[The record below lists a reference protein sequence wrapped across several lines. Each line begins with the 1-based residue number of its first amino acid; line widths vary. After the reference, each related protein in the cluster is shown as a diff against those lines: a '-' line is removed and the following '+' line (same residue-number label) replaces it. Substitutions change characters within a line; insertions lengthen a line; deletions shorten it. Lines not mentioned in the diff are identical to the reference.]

1 MRSVRIDGDFFF
13 ELIDEMWIVREI
25 KIFVFFSRLLE
36 ISHIFFFFFE
46 YWYFEQYKL
55 VFRVSFDIVYYNYI
69 YTFL

>member
-46 YWYFEQYKL
+46 YWYFEQCKL
-55 VFRVSFDIVYYNYI
+55 VFRLSFDIVYYNYI